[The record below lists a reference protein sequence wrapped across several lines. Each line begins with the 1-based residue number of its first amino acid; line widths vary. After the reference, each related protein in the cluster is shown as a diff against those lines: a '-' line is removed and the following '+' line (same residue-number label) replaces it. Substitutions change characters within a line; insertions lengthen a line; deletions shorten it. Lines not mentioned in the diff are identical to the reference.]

1 MIKLFITAYF
11 QVALITANT
20 WFISREAWA
29 GVAVCGF
36 GISYLWSMNVRRI
49 SISTGRERV
58 VYATGAMLGG
68 LCGLLIGKIINLL

>member
-1 MIKLFITAYF
+1 MLKLFITAFF

-20 WFISREAWA
+20 WFISREMWP

-49 SISTGRERV
+49 SMSTEAARL
-58 VYATGAMLGG
+58 VYASGAMLGG
-68 LCGLLIGKIINLL
+68 LSGLLVGKIINLL

>member
-49 SISTGRERV
+49 SISSGRERI
-58 VYATGAMLGG
+58 VYSTGAMLGG
-68 LCGLLIGKIINLL
+68 ISGLLVGKLIKML